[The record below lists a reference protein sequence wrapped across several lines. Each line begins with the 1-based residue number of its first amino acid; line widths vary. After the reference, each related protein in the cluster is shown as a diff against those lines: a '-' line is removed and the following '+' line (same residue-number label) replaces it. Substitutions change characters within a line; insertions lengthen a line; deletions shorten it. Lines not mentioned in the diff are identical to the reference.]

1 MLAYTPRGYQR
12 EFMSKVELEIQGMSC
27 GHCVA
32 AVSEALREL
41 PGVTVESVAIG
52 SAAVSYEPDRVSVD
66 DITLAVEDAGYSAQP
81 K

>member
-1 MLAYTPRGYQR
+1 
-12 EFMSKVELEIQGMSC
+12 MSRLELEIQGISC

-41 PGVTVESVAIG
+41 PGVTVERVAIG
-52 SAAVSYEPDRVSVD
+52 SAAVSYEPGQVSVD
-66 DITLAVEDAGYSAQP
+66 DITLAVEDAGYSTQA

>member
-1 MLAYTPRGYQR
+1 
-12 EFMSKVELEIQGMSC
+12 MSKLDLEIEGMSC

-41 PGVTVESVAIG
+41 PGVTVEAVGIG
-52 SAAVSYEPDRVSVD
+52 SAAVSYEPDRVSLD
-66 DITLAVEDAGYSAQP
+66 DILLAVEDAGYTAQA

>member
-1 MLAYTPRGYQR
+1 
-12 EFMSKVELEIQGMSC
+12 MSKLDLEIEGMSC

-41 PGVTVESVAIG
+41 PGVTVEAVRIG
-52 SAAVSYEPDRVSVD
+52 SAAVSYEPDRVSLD
-66 DITLAVEDAGYSAQP
+66 EILLAVEDAGYSAQA